1 MNRAQLTA
9 AKDADRYSR
18 IAYLLRPPVR
28 IVMLKLVSPAA
39 PTPATPSGKFPKCT
53 MPASRPRA
61 AAASSRLTSGF
72 PFFHC
77 AIRNS
82 IF

>member
-18 IAYLLRPPVR
+18 IAYLLRTTCPYCHA
-28 IVMLKLVSPAA
+28 PAGE
-39 PTPATPSGKFPKCT
+39 PCRTNSGNPIWQIPQCT

-61 AAASSRLTSGF
+61 ATTPRCISTFYAL
-72 PFFHC
+72 HY
-77 AIRNS
+77 
-82 IF
+82 